1 MPPTLSVLQ
10 QELHARPH
18 PICSGAVSV
27 RHRAYF
33 HQPVADLVAWA
44 VAVAA
49 DLGAQVVHDL
59 PFLRAWSWAG
69 GEFRIEAH
77 NEFATL
83 TWIGPQPGRPF
94 ADAEGWPGP
103 FAAHTARLPD
113 ACVVDVHLE
122 LRPSPPDDLGREDLI
137 PLFGDHQF
145 LGGRVSDGMAA
156 IWSSFLADESGA
168 YRLLVQDFGLS
179 PRRCGRLV
187 QRCLDIVTYLH
198 LALIGLGEARAVN
211 PDLIACGA
219 EVDRIVGDIAD
230 PHTPTDERAL
240 LDRLSNLSARLEHLR
255 ARTARRFA
263 ATAAYGD
270 ITRDR
275 LAELRERKIAGF
287 QTVGEF
293 LSRRLSPGLRTVT
306 AVRTSLDDLAR
317 RQERCADLLRTRI
330 DVRLAE
336 QNQALLASVDRRAG
350 LQLRLQET
358 VEGLSVVVISYY
370 LVGLIKYL
378 AAAAKPA
385 THLDSDLAAGIAVPV
400 VVLAVFL
407 MTRRLRRRLHARAE
421 IRSPR

>member
-1 MPPTLSVLQ
+1 MPPTLSMLQ
-10 QELHARPH
+10 QELHARPQ
-18 PICSGAVSV
+18 PICSGAQCV
-27 RHRAYF
+27 RHRAYV
-33 HQPVADLVAWA
+33 HHPVADLMDWA
-44 VAVAA
+44 ARAA
-49 DLGAQVVHDL
+49 AGLGAGIVHDL
-59 PFLRAWSWAG
+59 PFLRAWTWPD
-69 GEFRIEAH
+69 GELRVEAH

-83 TWIGPQPGRPF
+83 TWISPQAGRPF
-94 ADAEGWPGP
+94 ADAQAWPGP
-103 FAAHTARLPD
+103 FAAQAAGLPD
-113 ACVVDVHLE
+113 TCVVDLVLE
-122 LRPSPPDDLGREDLI
+122 LRPGPPADLGREDLV

-156 IWSSFLADESGA
+156 VWSDFRADSSGA

-211 PDLIACGA
+211 PDLIACGT
-219 EVDRIVGDIAD
+219 EVDRIVADIAD
-230 PHTPTDERAL
+230 PDTPIDERVL
-240 LDRLSNLSARLEHLR
+240 LDRLSTLSARLEHLR

-270 ITRDR
+270 ITRER
-275 LAELRERKIAGF
+275 LGELRERKIAGF

-293 LSRRLSPGLRTVT
+293 LGRRLSPGLRTVA
-306 AVRTSLDDLAR
+306 AVRTSLDDLSR
-317 RQERCADLLRTRI
+317 RQERCANLLRTRI

-336 QNQALLASVDRRAG
+336 QNRALLASVDRRAG

-370 LVGLIKYL
+370 LVGLIKHL
-378 AAAAKPA
+378 AVAAKPVIR
-385 THLDSDLAAGIAVPV
+385 LDSDLATGLAVPV

-407 MTRRLRRRLHARAE
+407 LTRRLRRRLHA
-421 IRSPR
+421 